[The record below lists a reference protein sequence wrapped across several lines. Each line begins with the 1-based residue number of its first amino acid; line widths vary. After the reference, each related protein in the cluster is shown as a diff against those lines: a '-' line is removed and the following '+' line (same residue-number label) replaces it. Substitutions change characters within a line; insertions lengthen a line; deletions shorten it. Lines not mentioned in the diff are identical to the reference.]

1 MNKGYQPF
9 TPSYESDLAKIQ
21 NFLQTFEWNNYE
33 SGDPFKKKK
42 YMNILVYI
50 LSNISIAKSSKQRT
64 TIDRN
69 QHRRS

>member
-42 YMNILVYI
+42 YMNIFVTIILPKYI
-50 LSNISIAKSSKQRT
+50 IKKKVH
-64 TIDRN
+64 RN
-69 QHRRS
+69 